1 MKKRG
6 QSNETWM
13 SRWRDGACP
22 VHGGGFIDDKEA
34 MEKLA
39 AGVPMRVMCS
49 VAECS
54 VRAIRYAAA
63 DAHHA
68 SFGWRAGPE
77 EIHALLAKAGDI
89 ALEGTEPGP
98 RARRVRT
105 SYDIET
111 D

>member
-22 VHGGGFIDDKEA
+22 VHGGGFVEDKEA
-34 MEKLA
+34 MAKQPV
-39 AGVPMRVMCS
+39 GVPMRVMCS
-49 VAECS
+49 VAECD
-54 VRAIRYAAA
+54 VKAVRYAAG
-63 DAHHA
+63 DANHA

-77 EIHALLAKAGDI
+77 NIHALLAKAGDI
-89 ALEGTEPGP
+89 APEGTEPGP

-105 SYDIET
+105 SYDLET